1 MNPKELGQQIIL
13 SRKKIGITQAEL
25 ADRCGLNIRSVQR
38 LESGSVHPRA
48 YTVRIINEV
57 LGTDFEMIVN
67 NEVIDEEVKAYQN
80 VFLRRKNIRIATII
94 SAIAFLLIVGF
105 VIIFSP
111 RGEFLGIPR
120 RIWTPF
126 VYIIMFIHLIS
137 LGIYWRCPSCNRL
150 LGDVFSI
157 RRCSH
162 CGLKF
167 YE

>member
-13 SRKKIGITQAEL
+13 SRNKLGITQSEL

-38 LESGSVHPRA
+38 LEAGSVHPRA
-48 YTVRIINEV
+48 FTIRMLNEA
-57 LGTDFEMIVN
+57 LGTDFELTSD
-67 NEVIDEEVKAYQN
+67 NEIIDKEIQIYRAI
-80 VFLRRKNIRIATII
+80 FLRRKNIRIATII
-94 SAIAFLLIVGF
+94 SAIIFLVVVGL
-105 VIIFSP
+105 VLIFSP
-111 RGEFLGIPR
+111 RGELFGIPKQT
-120 RIWTPF
+120 WAPF

-150 LGDVFSI
+150 LGDVFNI

-167 YE
+167 YD